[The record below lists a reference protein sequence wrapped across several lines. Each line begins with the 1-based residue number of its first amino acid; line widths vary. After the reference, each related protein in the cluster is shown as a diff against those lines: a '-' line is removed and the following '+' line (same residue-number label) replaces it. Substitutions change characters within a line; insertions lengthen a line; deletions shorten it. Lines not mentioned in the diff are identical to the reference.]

1 MERFGFIECLAPSLP
16 MENVK
21 EKKARE
27 KTHETE
33 VQQKKAEDYYQ
44 LIVDCPLCALSLLKI
59 EKVKREQ
66 EFQRMQGRA
75 IEGIFLSHS
84 SQHLRF

>member
-1 MERFGFIECLAPSLP
+1 MP

-27 KTHETE
+27 KTDGTE
-33 VQQKKAEDYYQ
+33 AQQKKAEDYYQ
-44 LIVDCPLCALSLLKI
+44 LIDCPLCALSLLKI

-66 EFQRMQGRA
+66 EFQNMQGRT
-75 IEGIFLSHS
+75 IEGIFKSLFTTSKILGENVRVS
-84 SQHLRF
+84 SFLKY